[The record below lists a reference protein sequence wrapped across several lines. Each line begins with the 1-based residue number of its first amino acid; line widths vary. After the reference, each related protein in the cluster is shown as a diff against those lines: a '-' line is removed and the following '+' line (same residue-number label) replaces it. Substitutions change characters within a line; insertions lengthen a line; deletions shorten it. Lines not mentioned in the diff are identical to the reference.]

1 MLKVFVVLL
10 STFIFQGSVY
20 AVDRVRIGYPAPTAS
35 HINTVLAQKKGFFKD
50 EGIDA
55 EIIRIPSPGSLA
67 ALVNGDIDYYSA
79 ISPVVAAAVRGLP
92 VKVVACY
99 VPSPSNALVSRPEIK
114 SVKELKGRTIAVS
127 TPGASLTV
135 ITKMMLK
142 YFGVDQEKDVKL
154 LPLGGDERRLIGM
167 KHRLA
172 DAAGLSP
179 EFTYLAQKD
188 GFVVLVKAYELFSY
202 PPSGLAASIKKIR
215 ERPDEVKRMIR
226 AGIKANRYIRQNRDG
241 VIQVMMEWFKVN
253 RELATAIYQGVGNHY
268 SEDGSIPEDGLRLF
282 IEEAKKANNVER
294 EVFIN
299 EVADFSLLNDVQREL
314 GLRESRSHRGSWL

>member
-1 MLKVFVVLL
+1 MKKVLGVLL
-10 STFIFQGSVY
+10 VPVLFHSFAHAT
-20 AVDRVRIGYPAPTAS
+20 DRVRIGYPAPTAG
-35 HINTVLAQKKGFFKD
+35 HINSVLAQKKGFFKD
-50 EGIDA
+50 EGLDA

-99 VPSPSNALVSRPEIK
+99 VPSPSNALVSKPEIK
-114 SVKELKGRTIAVS
+114 SVKDLKGKTIAVS
-127 TPGASLTV
+127 TPGASPTV

-142 YFGVDQEKDVKL
+142 YFGLDPEKDVKL

-167 KHRLA
+167 KQGLA
-172 DAAGLSP
+172 DAAALSP
-179 EFTYLAQKD
+179 EFNYLAKKD
-188 GFVVLVKAYELFSY
+188 GFVVLVRAYELFSY

-215 ERPDEVKRMIR
+215 ERPDEIKRVIR
-226 AGIKANRYIRQNRDG
+226 AGIRANRYIRQNRDG
-241 VIQVMMEWFKVN
+241 TIQVMMEWLKVN
-253 RELATAIYQGVGNHY
+253 REVATAIYEGVWDHY

-282 IEEAKKANNVER
+282 IEEAKKANKVER

-299 EVADFSLLNDVQREL
+299 EVADSSILKDVQQEL
-314 GLRESRSHRGSWL
+314 GIKGK